1 MYKKFRHIALFSFF
15 LFYTSVAFGVEGK
28 VKMRRICLNSS
39 DSTATLLWFPPTDN
53 CGSFTEF
60 SVYGREDAVSLFQ
73 YMGRYTN
80 FSLSTL
86 QIKLPNIRRWEF
98 YLVYS
103 RACNGTDSLYS
114 DTLIVDKTQPANS
127 FLDSVSIDLVSQQT
141 IIGWRKNPSP
151 DTKGYFIYQLIGT
164 TTHKVIY
171 NILGGSGVMDVDP
184 LRSADKGPFKYE
196 IAAYDSCDNLSII
209 SPNHTTMHLRLDKYD
224 ECNKQIDIQW
234 TPYVGWGSDDYEID
248 IYLKINNGNYQRVA
262 ASLVSSFS
270 RFTYNFDNFGD
281 QFCFYIR
288 AKNKINGFTSSSNV
302 ICVSSNTQIQ
312 ASDSYIANVSVQNQ
326 QVELTFITQTGT
338 SIAKINV
345 YKAENNGPFSLWQS
359 IATTGGII
367 NLTDNQV
374 KVNSKNYKYY
384 FTTVGASPCNLI
396 FDTSQISETILLK
409 HNMLSP
415 GFHDLNWNLYSEFK
429 KLTANQE
436 LLLINNPNSNK
447 SSPWN
452 ILNALPN
459 TTTQITDNSLFSA
472 NFQQLCYCIRA
483 IENNPSV
490 QYPRKDTSY
499 SNIVCATADPIVYFP
514 NAIQVNGYNTQF
526 YPQGVYLDYAASSF
540 QVYNRWGEL
549 LYETK
554 DIQKPWEGKNLEGD
568 YVEEDV
574 YIYKAIIVGI
584 NGKVL
589 IFDGTVTV
597 LK

>member
-1 MYKKFRHIALFSFF
+1 MYKKIRHIAIFGF
-15 LFYTSVAFGVEGK
+15 LLLYTSQLFGVEGK
-28 VKMRRICLNSS
+28 VKLRRICLNSA
-39 DSTATLLWFPPTDN
+39 DSTATLLWYPPTDN

-60 SVYGREDAVSLFQ
+60 FLFGREDAVSSFQ
-73 YMGRYTN
+73 YMGSYTN
-80 FSLSTL
+80 FSLTSL
-86 QIKLPNIRRWEF
+86 QIKLPNIRKWEF

-103 RACNGTDSLYS
+103 KACNGTDSIYS
-114 DTLIVDKTQPANS
+114 DTLLVDKTQPANS
-127 FLDSVSIDLVSQQT
+127 FLDSVSIDLATQRT

-164 TTHKVIY
+164 NTHNVLY
-171 NILGGSGVMDVDP
+171 NVLGGSSATDTDP
-184 LRSADKGPFKYE
+184 ARSADKGPFKYE

-209 SPNHTTMHLRLDKYD
+209 SPNHTTIHLSLDKYN
-224 ECNKQIDIQW
+224 ECAKQIDLLW
-234 TPYVGWGSDDYEID
+234 TPYVGWGADDYEID

-270 RFTYNFDNFGD
+270 RFTYNFSKFGD

-302 ICVSSNTQIQ
+302 ICVSSNTQVPP
-312 ASDSYIANVSVQNQ
+312 ADSYIAKVSVQNSS
-326 QVELTFITQTGT
+326 VELTFVTQTGS

-345 YKAENNGPFSLWQS
+345 YKAEDNGAFSLFQT
-359 IATTGGII
+359 ITTSGGVI
-367 NLTDNQV
+367 NLIDNQV
-374 KVNSKNYKYY
+374 KVASKNYKYY
-384 FTTVGASPCNLI
+384 FTTIGSSPCDLI
-396 FDTSQISETILLK
+396 FDTSQVCETILLK

-415 GFHDLNWNLYSEFK
+415 GFQDLSWNTYSEFI
-429 KLTANQE
+429 KLTDKQE

-452 ILNALPN
+452 ILNSLPN
-459 TTTQITDNSLFSA
+459 TTTQITDNNIFSPA
-472 NFQQLCYCIRA
+472 FQQLCYCVRA
-483 IENNPSV
+483 IENNPNL

-514 NAIQVNGYNTQF
+514 NAIQINGYNTQF
-526 YPQGVYLDYAASSF
+526 YPQGIFLDYTTSSF

-554 DIQKPWEGKNLEGD
+554 DIQKPWEGKNLEGQ

-574 YIYKAIIVGI
+574 YIYKAIIIGI